1 MASIEEIRKQISIPL
16 DEEDD
21 LRERTYSLSREL
33 IRECRSAISKMVR
46 SGKGG
51 DLKDPFKVGEK
62 LNSIMDRH
70 YLFRYNFI
78 EDAFTELAEAVILS
92 KTLDGE
98 ELPLPAEVNLSPR
111 AYILGTC
118 DAVGEL
124 RRVALNNLIAGDVD
138 KARSVYDHMKEL
150 SSLIEGFV
158 YPSGMIQLKKK
169 QDMVRGIID
178 RTGGE
183 LSTALYSHHTNISKG
198 DLSDE

>member
-1 MASIEEIRKQISIPL
+1 MASSEEIRKHISIPL

-21 LRERTYSLSREL
+21 LRERAYSLSREL
-33 IRECRSAISKMVR
+33 IRECRSSISKMVR

-51 DLKDPFKVGEK
+51 DLKGPFEVGGK
-62 LNSIMDRH
+62 LNSILDRH

-78 EDAFTELAEAVILS
+78 EDGFTELAEAVILS
-92 KTLDGE
+92 RTLDGK
-98 ELPLPAEVNLSPR
+98 ELPLPEEVNLSPR
-111 AYILGTC
+111 AYILGVC

-138 KARSVYDHMKEL
+138 RARAVYDQMKEL

-169 QDMVRGIID
+169 QDMVRGVVD

-183 LSTALYSHHTNISKG
+183 LSSALYSHRTNNSSG
-198 DLSDE
+198 DLINE